1 MLAMN
6 LAATAGRFLR
16 LLVSDGAIDLH
27 DLKGMREADVLAA
40 DCGAGDLVFD
50 YGAVAVAVAVAVAAF
65 RCLGKKGVR
74 PSSLSTSLLSVG

>member
-50 YGAVAVAVAVAVAAF
+50 YGAVAVAVAVAAF